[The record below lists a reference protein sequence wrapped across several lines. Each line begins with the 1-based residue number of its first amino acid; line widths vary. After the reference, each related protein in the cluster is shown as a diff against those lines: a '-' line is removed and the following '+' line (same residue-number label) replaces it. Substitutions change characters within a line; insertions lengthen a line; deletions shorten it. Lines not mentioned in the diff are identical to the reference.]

1 MKYTWNARTYWKGW
15 LTLDFKKW
23 YYNTFFKWRMGA
35 LGGTMIPKTGKG
47 KYVSVYRKGDII
59 QIIDEESIYDEI
71 RIIPYQPNHGIM
83 VERLK
88 NGKVQERNNLDIMQ
102 LNKNIIFASNV
113 EQLADRNKK

>member
-1 MKYTWNARTYWKGW
+1 MKYKQR
-15 LTLDFKKW
+15 LKKW
-23 YYNTFFKWRMGA
+23 YYKIAFKWNM
-35 LGGTMIPKTGKG
+35 GGTKGTMFPKTGTG

-59 QIIDEESIYDEI
+59 QIIDEELIYDEI

-88 NGKVQERNNLDIMQ
+88 NGEVISRNLLGIEQ

-113 EQLADRNKK
+113 EQLTKKK